1 MTDPDIADQDTLPDQ
16 DTLFDPDEK
25 DIEAPDADALDQRI
39 PADPKEAAQQRPP
52 EPSRRLEVN
61 DWDALEQAKVVDLD
75 DDY

>member
-1 MTDPDIADQDTLPDQ
+1 MTDPEIADQGIL
-16 DTLFDPDEK
+16 LDPDEK

-39 PADPKEAAQQRPP
+39 PADPREAARQLPP
-52 EPSRRLEVN
+52 EPSRSLEVN